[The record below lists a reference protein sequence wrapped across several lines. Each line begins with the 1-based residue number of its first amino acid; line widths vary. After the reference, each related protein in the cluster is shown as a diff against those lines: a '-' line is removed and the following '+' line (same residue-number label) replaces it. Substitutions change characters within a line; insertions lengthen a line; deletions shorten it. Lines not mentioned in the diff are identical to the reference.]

1 MRTAPQPW
9 GPWSAP
15 LTIFNGIRDK
25 GTCYFIHNDGP
36 CPASAPNP
44 GQVGIQGGGYG
55 PYFISGWTTG
65 ELAAQTAPANS
76 TFCFTLDTFNSYAE
90 VILKSTIKG

>member
-1 MRTAPQPW
+1 M
-9 GPWSAP
+9 
-15 LTIFNGIRDK
+15 
-25 GTCYFIHNDGP
+25 
-36 CPASAPNP
+36 
-44 GQVGIQGGGYG
+44 GGYG

-76 TFCFTLDTFNSYAE
+76 TFYFTLDTFNSYAE